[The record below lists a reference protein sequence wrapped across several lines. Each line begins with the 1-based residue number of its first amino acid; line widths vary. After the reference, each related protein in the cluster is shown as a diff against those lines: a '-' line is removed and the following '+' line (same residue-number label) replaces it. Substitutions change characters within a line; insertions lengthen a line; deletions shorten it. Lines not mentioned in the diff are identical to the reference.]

1 MTDHDKHILNERI
14 ARLGEQAGLA
24 GDLLWQAAEACPQG
38 HSNREPE
45 CGELDL
51 HIGDICF
58 ECRDEADVSWK
69 EHQEHWDDLTWHPEW
84 RIGKAPRDFTDPA
97 VLWPVW
103 ETYIEHP
110 HANQEWNWYR
120 VDEGWFI
127 EMIDFVR
134 DEERQWKGVGAT
146 ITESVAQ
153 ILHQMLEDAAGGD
166 LQKGEA
172 KS

>member
-1 MTDHDKHILNERI
+1 MTDQDKHTVNERI
-14 ARLGEQAGLA
+14 ARLGEEAGLA
-24 GDLLWQAAEACPQG
+24 FDLLWQAAEACPQG
-38 HSNREPE
+38 HTNREPE

-51 HIGDICF
+51 HIGDVCF
-58 ECRDEADVSWK
+58 DCLEEADVPVM
-69 EHQEHWDDLTWHPEW
+69 EHHAHWDDLTWHPEW